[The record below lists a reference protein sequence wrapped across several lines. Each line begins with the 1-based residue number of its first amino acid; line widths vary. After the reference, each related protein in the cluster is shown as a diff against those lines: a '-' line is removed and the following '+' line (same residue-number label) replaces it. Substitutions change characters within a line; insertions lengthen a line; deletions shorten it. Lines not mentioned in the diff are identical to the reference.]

1 MSRQHRC
8 IYIYINVDDDDDDHD
23 GANDG
28 YGLLI
33 LQVLILQQATF
44 HDLHILVMLLL
55 SCWLLQRSI
64 PVCTGSC

>member
-1 MSRQHRC
+1 MMMMMTMM
-8 IYIYINVDDDDDDHD
+8 VLMMVMV
-23 GANDG
+23 
-28 YGLLI
+28 LLV
-33 LQVLILQQATF
+33 LQVLITQQATF